1 MLFSGSIL
9 FSSQFLNICQLS
21 FGSWKSIGYQGNFVF
36 EREWCCP
43 LSFHNQ
49 DEPVVVLKSLG
60 SWLSFVG
67 VLYFLFI
74 VWEALVS
81 QRGVVCKTQP

>member
-1 MLFSGSIL
+1 MCKRNRPGAIEW
-9 FSSQFLNICQLS
+9 
-21 FGSWKSIGYQGNFVF
+21 SW
-36 EREWCCP
+36 EWCCP

-49 DEPVVVLKSLG
+49 DEPVVVLKWHVVSSLG

-81 QRGVVCKTQP
+81 QRGVVCKRNGNMNTVLGSGLV